1 VTPPEGQSASL
12 DYRIAT
18 SALEAMVKGCLLST
32 DRIRLSH
39 VSALARGHGIEVTVI
54 ANSCRVTLSLEARF
68 GEDLNA
74 VAAEVQGEVGRCLG
88 TMTGLDVEA
97 IDIVFT
103 GVYPI
108 ADAE

>member
-1 VTPPEGQSASL
+1 MTPPDEQPASL

-18 SALEAMVKGCLLST
+18 SVLEAMVKGCLLHS
-32 DRIRLSH
+32 DRVRLPH
-39 VSALARGHGIEVTVI
+39 VPALMWGRGIEVTVI
-54 ANSCRVTLSLEARF
+54 ANSCRVALPLEALF

-74 VAAEVQGEVGRCLG
+74 LAAEVQCEVSRCLG

-97 IDIVFT
+97 VDIVFT

>member
-1 VTPPEGQSASL
+1 VTPPDGQSASL

-18 SALEAMVKGCLLST
+18 SCLEAMVRGCLLHFEGV
-32 DRIRLSH
+32 RVPH
-39 VSALARGHGIEVTVI
+39 VSALARGHGVDVTVI
-54 ANSCRVTLSLEARF
+54 ANSCRVALPLEARF

-74 VAAEVQGEVGRCLG
+74 LAAEVQCEVGRCLA

-97 IDIVFT
+97 VNIVFT